1 MTKPTEGA
9 ICTKISNCVEV
20 FEQMVRSLTA
30 CYISFKPGFIASLD
44 RLYIFEILYVIRK
57 YKPFSDPSPGH
68 LSMSIVKCHKE
79 RLYSAQDTVC
89 IQRKNV
95 CIHWTFGPCG
105 NCSAAHIQYSPRVF
119 RKPRW
124 KFHGVKRPVSHRGHG
139 VTRCVFIVNTH
150 EGSPYL
156 K

>member
-1 MTKPTEGA
+1 MFVMTVPFHWYNWIFGGLVDSLIKMTKPTKGA
-9 ICTKISNCVEV
+9 FCTKISNCVEV

-44 RLYIFEILYVIRK
+44 RLYIFEISYVIRK

-95 CIHWTFGPCG
+95 CIHWTFGPWG
-105 NCSAAHIQYSPRVF
+105 NCSAAHIHV
-119 RKPRW
+119 
-124 KFHGVKRPVSHRGHG
+124 H
-139 VTRCVFIVNTH
+139 I
-150 EGSPYL
+150 
-156 K
+156 